1 MTARDRSPYTVL
13 YHLYRASQAARQ
25 FMRAALS
32 ASDLSGEEYGFMSFL
47 YAAGPQPMTAIAR
60 EFDLPVTTVA
70 GILAGPIE
78 RGEITRQSTSR
89 DARLRPLALTEEGLR
104 VHAQATAM
112 YHQAYDELERR
123 LVEAG
128 IDVPLFSAEIDELT
142 ALLRAMNET
151 QRERGSRP

>member
-1 MTARDRSPYTVL
+1 
-13 YHLYRASQAARQ
+13 
-25 FMRAALS
+25 
-32 ASDLSGEEYGFMSFL
+32 
-47 YAAGPQPMTAIAR
+47 
-60 EFDLPVTTVA
+60 
-70 GILAGPIE
+70 
-78 RGEITRQSTSR
+78 
-89 DARLRPLALTEEGLR
+89 
-104 VHAQATAM
+104 M